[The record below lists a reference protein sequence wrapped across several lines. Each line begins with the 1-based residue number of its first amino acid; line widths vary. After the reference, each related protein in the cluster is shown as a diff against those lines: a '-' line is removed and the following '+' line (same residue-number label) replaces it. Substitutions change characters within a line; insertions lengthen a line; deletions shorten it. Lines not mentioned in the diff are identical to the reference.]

1 MFSKS
6 LIDESPFSRYN
17 RKMLKKLMIF
27 TFKSICFLAG
37 LTILIFGFPVV
48 LTRALSWARIFSVSD
63 SPPAPVAIV
72 FGAGLNYDG
81 TPTAVLRDRVS
92 TAADLYFDGK
102 VQKLLMTGDNRF
114 LDYNE
119 PGGMYEYAVELGV
132 PEEDI
137 VLDYGGRRT
146 YDSCYRASAIF
157 GVTDAILVTQRYH
170 LPRALFLCNHLN
182 IQSTGVVAEKLP
194 YPRRSLLIWKAREIA
209 ATLVSLRD
217 GWLKPL
223 PPVLGD
229 PEPIFS
235 DEK

>member
-1 MFSKS
+1 
-6 LIDESPFSRYN
+6 
-17 RKMLKKLMIF
+17 MLKKLIKFVVRFASMIA
-27 TFKSICFLAG
+27 ILAV
-37 LTILIFGFPVV
+37 LIFGFPIV
-48 LTRALSWARIFSVSD
+48 LTRLLACCRIFSVAD
-63 SPPAPVAIV
+63 SPKAPVAIV

-92 TAADLYFDGK
+92 TAADLYSDGK
-102 VQKLLMTGDNRF
+102 VEKLLMTGDNRY

-119 PGGMYEYAVELGV
+119 PGGMFEYAVELGV

-170 LPRALFLCNHLN
+170 LPRALFLCNQLN
-182 IQSTGVVAEKLP
+182 IKSSGVVAEKLP
-194 YPRRSLLIWKAREIA
+194 YPRRSLLIWKTREIA
-209 ATLVSLRD
+209 ATLISLRD

-223 PPVLGD
+223 PPVLGN
-229 PEPIFS
+229 PEPIFPT
-235 DEK
+235 D

>member
-1 MFSKS
+1 
-6 LIDESPFSRYN
+6 
-17 RKMLKKLMIF
+17 MLKKLVKFILRF
-27 TFKSICFLAG
+27 TGMCAILA
-37 LTILIFGFPVV
+37 ILIFGFPVV
-48 LTRALSWARIFSVSD
+48 ITRVLACCRIFSIAN
-63 SPPAPVAIV
+63 SPKASVAIV

-92 TAADLYFDGK
+92 TAADLYFNGK
-102 VQKLLMTGDNRF
+102 VQKILMTGDNRF

-170 LPRALFLCNHLN
+170 LPRALFLCSQLDIN
-182 IQSTGVVAEKLP
+182 STGVVAEKLP
-194 YPRRSLLIWKAREIA
+194 YPRRSLLIWKTREIA

-229 PEPIFS
+229 PEPIFPI
-235 DEK
+235 D

>member
-1 MFSKS
+1 
-6 LIDESPFSRYN
+6 
-17 RKMLKKLMIF
+17 MI
-27 TFKSICFLAG
+27 TILAV
-37 LTILIFGFPVV
+37 LIFGFPIV
-48 LTRALSWARIFSVSD
+48 LTRLLACCRIFSVAD
-63 SPPAPVAIV
+63 SPKAPVAIV

-102 VQKLLMTGDNRF
+102 VEKLLMTGDNRY

-119 PGGMYEYAVELGV
+119 PGGMFEYAVELGV

-170 LPRALFLCNHLN
+170 LPRALFLCNQLN
-182 IQSTGVVAEKLP
+182 IKSSGVVAEKLP
-194 YPRRSLLIWKAREIA
+194 YPRRSLLIWKTREIA
-209 ATLVSLRD
+209 ATLISLRD

-223 PPVLGD
+223 PPVLGN
-229 PEPIFS
+229 PEPIFPT
-235 DEK
+235 D

>member
-1 MFSKS
+1 
-6 LIDESPFSRYN
+6 
-17 RKMLKKLMIF
+17 MLKKLIKFVVRFASMIA
-27 TFKSICFLAG
+27 ILAV
-37 LTILIFGFPVV
+37 LIFGFPIV
-48 LTRALSWARIFSVSD
+48 LTRLLACCRIFSVAD
-63 SPPAPVAIV
+63 SPKAPVAIV

-102 VQKLLMTGDNRF
+102 VEKLLMTGDNRY

-119 PGGMYEYAVELGV
+119 PGGMFEYAVELGV

-170 LPRALFLCNHLN
+170 LPRALFLCNQLN
-182 IQSTGVVAEKLP
+182 IKSSGVVAEKLP
-194 YPRRSLLIWKAREIA
+194 YPRRSLLIWKTREIA
-209 ATLVSLRD
+209 ATLISLRD

-223 PPVLGD
+223 PPVLGN
-229 PEPIFS
+229 PEPIFPT
-235 DEK
+235 D

>member
-1 MFSKS
+1 MVKLLYRVIS
-6 LIDESPFSRYN
+6 LFAI
-17 RKMLKKLMIF
+17 
-27 TFKSICFLAG
+27 LAV
-37 LTILIFGFPVV
+37 LIFGFPVV
-48 LTRALSWARIFSVSD
+48 LTRLMAWFRIFSLAD
-63 SPPAPVAIV
+63 SPKAPVAIV

-92 TAADLYFDGK
+92 TATDLYFDGK

-146 YDSCYRASAIF
+146 YDSCYRAANVF

-170 LPRALFLCNHLN
+170 LPRAIFLCNQLDIKSN
-182 IQSTGVVAEKLP
+182 GVIAEKLP
-194 YPRRSLLIWKAREIA
+194 YPRRSMIIWKAREVA

-223 PPVLGD
+223 PPVLGN

-235 DEK
+235 EE

>member
-1 MFSKS
+1 
-6 LIDESPFSRYN
+6 
-17 RKMLKKLMIF
+17 MLKKLIKFVLRLLGMCVI
-27 TFKSICFLAG
+27 LA
-37 LTILIFGFPVV
+37 TLIFGFPIV
-48 LTRALSWARIFSVSD
+48 LTRILACCRIFSVAD
-63 SPPAPVAIV
+63 SPKAPVAIV

-170 LPRALFLCNHLN
+170 LPRALFLCNQLN
-182 IQSTGVVAEKLP
+182 IQSSGVVAEKLP
-194 YPRRSLLIWKAREIA
+194 YPRRSLLIWKTREIA
-209 ATLVSLRD
+209 ATLISLRD

-223 PPVLGD
+223 PPVLGS
-229 PEPIFS
+229 PEPIFPI
-235 DEK
+235 E